1 MPRKFEE
8 DSLEYYF
15 KNIENLPS
23 ISREE
28 EMELIKKAKEG
39 DKEAIEKLLYANLK
53 YVVAIAK
60 KYKDKGVPL
69 ADLINEGNMGLL
81 KAIKR
86 FDPNRNVR
94 FMSYAIWWV
103 KQAILN
109 AIANQGKDIR
119 ISHAAKL
126 KAKELLDVG
135 ENLSQEM
142 GTLSTIQD
150 IAREMNLPEKEVTEV
165 LRYIQREIPLEALV
179 REEDSKSHIPEF
191 MAQEALP
198 SPEQALR
205 QEAMKKA
212 VQDALKTLTPRERYI
227 VKRFFGLDGDEP
239 ESLSQVAKRLGIS
252 RERAR
257 QLKDRALKKIKERFG
272 NTLLKYIR
280 SY

>member
-15 KNIENLPS
+15 KSIENLPS

-28 EMELIKKAKEG
+28 EMELVKRAKAG
-39 DKEAIEKLLYANLK
+39 DREAIEKLLYANLR

-86 FDPNRNVR
+86 FDPDRNVR

-119 ISHAAKL
+119 VSHTAKI
-126 KAKELLDVG
+126 KARELLDIG
-135 ENLSQEM
+135 EDLSQEM
-142 GTLSTIQD
+142 GTLSTVQD
-150 IAREMNLPEKEVTEV
+150 IAREVNLPEKEVTEV

-179 REEDSKSHIPEF
+179 REENSKSHIPEF
-191 MAQEALP
+191 MAQDALP
-198 SPEQALR
+198 SPEQALK

-212 VQDALKTLTPRERYI
+212 VEDALKTLLPRERYI

-239 ESLSQVAKRLGIS
+239 EPLSQIAKRLNIS

-257 QLKDRALKKIKERFG
+257 QLKDRALKKLRERFG

-280 SY
+280 SD

>member
-15 KNIENLPS
+15 KSIENLPS
-23 ISREE
+23 LSREE
-28 EMELIKKAKEG
+28 ERELILKAQSG
-39 DKEAIEKLLYANLK
+39 DREAVEKLLYANLK

-60 KYKDKGVPL
+60 KYRDRGVPL

-86 FDPNRNVR
+86 FDPNKNVR

-109 AIANQGKDIR
+109 AIASQGKDIR
-119 ISHAAKL
+119 VSHTAKI
-126 KAKELLDVG
+126 KAKELLDIG
-135 ENLSQEM
+135 EDLSQEM
-142 GTLSTIQD
+142 GSLSTIQD
-150 IAREMNLPEKEVTEV
+150 IAREVNLPEREVTEV
-165 LRYIQREIPLEALV
+165 LRHIQREVPLEALV

-191 MAQEALP
+191 MAQDALP
-198 SPEQALR
+198 SPEQALK

-212 VQDALKTLTPRERYI
+212 VQDALKTLSPRERYI
-227 VKRFFGLDGDEP
+227 IKRFFGLDEDEP
-239 ESLSQVAKRLGIS
+239 EPLSQIAKRLGIS

-257 QLKDRALKKIKERFG
+257 QLKDRALKKLKERFG

-280 SY
+280 SD

>member
-1 MPRKFEE
+1 MPRKYEE

-15 KNIENLPS
+15 KNIEQLPALD
-23 ISREE
+23 REE
-28 EMELIKKAKEG
+28 ERRLIEQAQRG
-39 DKEAIEKLLYANLK
+39 DREAIEKLLYANLR

-60 KYKDKGVPL
+60 KYKDRGVPL

-81 KAIKR
+81 KAIRR
-86 FDPNRNVR
+86 FDQKKNVR

-109 AIANQGKDIR
+109 AISNQAKDIR
-119 ISHAAKL
+119 VSHSTRT
-126 KAKELLDVG
+126 KAKELLDIG
-135 ENLSQEM
+135 ESLSHEM
-142 GTLSTIQD
+142 GSLSTIQD
-150 IAREMNLPEKEVTEV
+150 IAREVNLPEREVTELLSHV
-165 LRYIQREIPLEALV
+165 QREISLESLT

-191 MAQEALP
+191 LVQDALP

-212 VQDALKTLTPRERYI
+212 VEDALKTLSPRERYI
-227 VKRFFGLDGDEP
+227 IKRFFGLDGDEP
-239 ESLSQVAKRLGIS
+239 EPLSQIAKRLGIS

-257 QLKDRALKKIKERFG
+257 QLKDRSLKKLRERFG

-280 SY
+280 SD

>member
-1 MPRKFEE
+1 LPRKYEE

-15 KNIENLPS
+15 KNIEQLPALD
-23 ISREE
+23 REE
-28 EMELIKKAKEG
+28 ERRLIEQAQRG
-39 DKEAIEKLLYANLK
+39 DREAIEKLLYANLR

-60 KYKDKGVPL
+60 KYKDRGVPL

-81 KAIKR
+81 KAIRR
-86 FDPNRNVR
+86 FDQKKNVR

-109 AIANQGKDIR
+109 AISNQAKDIR
-119 ISHAAKL
+119 VSHSTRT
-126 KAKELLDVG
+126 KAKELLDIG
-135 ENLSQEM
+135 ESLSHEM
-142 GTLSTIQD
+142 GSLSTIQD
-150 IAREMNLPEKEVTEV
+150 IAREVNLPEREVTELLSHV
-165 LRYIQREIPLEALV
+165 QREISLESLT

-191 MAQEALP
+191 LVQDALP

-212 VQDALKTLTPRERYI
+212 VEDALKTLSPRERYI
-227 VKRFFGLDGDEP
+227 IKRFFGLDGDEP
-239 ESLSQVAKRLGIS
+239 EPLSQIAKRLGIS

-257 QLKDRALKKIKERFG
+257 QLKDRSLKKLRERFG

-280 SY
+280 SD

>member
-1 MPRKFEE
+1 
-8 DSLEYYF
+8 
-15 KNIENLPS
+15 
-23 ISREE
+23 
-28 EMELIKKAKEG
+28 MELIKKAKEG

-142 GTLSTIQD
+142 GTLSTVQD
-150 IAREMNLPEKEVTEV
+150 IAKEMNLPEKEVTEV

-239 ESLSQVAKRLGIS
+239 EPLSQVAKRLGIS

-257 QLKDRALKKIKERFG
+257 QLKDRALKKIRERFG

>member
-142 GTLSTIQD
+142 GTLSTVQD
-150 IAREMNLPEKEVTEV
+150 IAKEMNLPEKEVTEV

-239 ESLSQVAKRLGIS
+239 EPLSQVAKRLGIS

-257 QLKDRALKKIKERFG
+257 QLKDRALKKIRERFG